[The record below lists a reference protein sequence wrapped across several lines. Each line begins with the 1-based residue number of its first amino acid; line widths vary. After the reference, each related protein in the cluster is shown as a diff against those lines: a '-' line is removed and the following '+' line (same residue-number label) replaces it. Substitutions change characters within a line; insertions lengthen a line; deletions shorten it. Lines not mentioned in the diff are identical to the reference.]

1 MRIIVPIVLA
11 ALACACTSSAIPG
24 TRLTAEQKRIC
35 LDERDAEGR
44 AVINWSAYNVGC
56 LEYGLPERMHGVWY
70 WGFEESSFL
79 KDARTVG
86 LTRDIRW
93 EDRPEYEAHLTF
105 RDNGELEKVAMPE
118 ARGGCALAV
127 YLEFIGRR
135 AVRDYSK
142 RGRGLSEEVE
152 VIQVEKVLDSK
163 FVGFVSKTVKGRPYT
178 SC

>member
-1 MRIIVPIVLA
+1 MRIGGPVVCA
-11 ALACACTSSAIPG
+11 ALACACASPPIPG

-35 LDERDAEGR
+35 LEERDAEGR
-44 AVINWSAYNVGC
+44 TVINISPYNVGC
-56 LEYGLPERMHGVWY
+56 LEYGLPERMRGVWY

-79 KDARTVG
+79 KDATTVS

-93 EDRPEYEAHLTF
+93 EDRPEYDAHLTF
-105 RDNGELEKVAMPE
+105 RDNGEFEKVHMPE
-118 ARGGCALAV
+118 GRGGCARAV
-127 YLEFIGRR
+127 YLEIIGRPAMR
-135 AVRDYSK
+135 GFSK